1 MSLLSGSRHAAALQ
15 NVFNAARRVRCLNR
29 RHIDLRR
36 CLSVASFVG
45 LFVGLFV
52 APFLA
57 SLHAQQPR
65 RVTDGVYTEEQA
77 TRGQAVYKERCAT
90 CHGATLG
97 GAQGPP
103 LAGDDFMRAWGGP
116 LSALVDKIQNTMPAN
131 EPGKLTRQQSADLVA
146 HILQVGKF
154 PAGRAELVS
163 DDAALKQITIPAAS
177 QPSAPA
183 ASANAAAAPSFPPAG
198 NMAQLMRGVLFPSS
212 NLIFNVQGRDPGLP
226 LPARPSSQVSSGA
239 FPWADWGAGIYTG
252 WELVDYAAVA
262 LAESAPLM
270 LTPGRRCENGKPV
283 PVTDADWINFTV
295 ELAEAGKAAYKAS
308 QTRKQDVVSEVTDQ
322 VATACSHCH
331 EAYRDKPGNR
341 NGPDPSN
348 KAARCVR

>member
-1 MSLLSGSRHAAALQ
+1 MSLLPGRRFAAAFQ
-15 NVFNAARRVRCLNR
+15 NVSHAARRARCLTR
-29 RHIDLRR
+29 TGIDLRR
-36 CLSVASFVG
+36 CLIVAS
-45 LFVGLFV
+45 FVGLFV

-57 SLHAQQPR
+57 TLHAQQPR

-103 LAGDDFMRAWGGP
+103 LAGDDFRRAWGGP

-146 HILQVGKF
+146 HILRVGKF

-163 DDAALKQITIPAAS
+163 DDAALKQISIPAAPGAS
-177 QPSAPA
+177 VTATSA
-183 ASANAAAAPSFPPAG
+183 SAAAPSFPPAG

-212 NLIFNVQGRDPGLP
+212 NLIFNVQGRDPGAP
-226 LPARPSSQVSSGA
+226 LPARPPSQVSSGA

-270 LTPGRRCENGKPV
+270 LTPGRRCENGKLV
-283 PVTDADWINFTV
+283 PVTDADWIKFTV